1 MKTLKSILAAMAFI
15 AVSAS
20 QAQTADEIVE
30 KHVKAIGG
38 REKLNAVKSLK
49 MTGKFTVQGTELP
62 TTVYFKRLNSIR
74 HEMTLQ
80 NLTMIEAYD
89 SKSKTGWYVQPME
102 GDKNAQKMEQEQV
115 TEFAEEAE
123 DLIGPLTNY
132 KEKGQIVELIGKE
145 DMEGTEVYKIMLTK
159 KNKNVTY
166 YFIDAAT
173 YMVLKEASK
182 MKFQDKEIEG
192 ESFFSNYKTFDGI
205 SLATTQEDKQ
215 GGQLVTQTHM
225 DTVEVN
231 VAVDDALFLMPARI
245 EPKDAPKTD
254 EKKDEKKNGGK

>member
-1 MKTLKSILAAMAFI
+1 MKTLKSILVALSI
-15 AVSAS
+15 LAVSGI

-38 REKLNAVKSLK
+38 REKLNGVKSLK

-62 TTVYFKRLNSIR
+62 TVVYFKRQNSIR

-80 NLTMIEAYD
+80 NLTIIEAYD
-89 SKSKTGWYVQPME
+89 SKTNTGWYVQPME

-132 KEKGQIVELIGKE
+132 KEKGQTVELIGKE
-145 DMEGTEVYKIMLTK
+145 DLEGTEVYKIMLTK
-159 KNKNVTY
+159 KNKNVSY
-166 YFIDAAT
+166 FFIDAST
-173 YMVLKEASK
+173 YMILKEASK
-182 MKFQDKEIEG
+182 MKFQDKEIEA
-192 ESFFSNYKTFDGI
+192 ESYYSNYKTFDGI
-205 SLATTQEDKQ
+205 TLATTQEDKQ

-225 DTVEVN
+225 DKVEVN
-231 VAVDDALFLMPARI
+231 LPVDDALFVMPPRV
-245 EPKDAPKTD
+245 EVKDAPKTE
-254 EKKDEKKNGGK
+254 EKKDEKKSGGK